1 MSVYSNL
8 DNISDFDIS
17 FNMNNVDLSIINA
30 IRRIIISEIPNVG
43 FLFNPND
50 VSQDQDIKVISNT
63 SSLHNELIQQRF
75 ALIPIHVNIQELEN
89 WNEDEYQFVVDVNND
104 SSSILNIYSSDIQVM
119 KNNVVDKELS
129 KRFFPP
135 NPITKD
141 YILLTKLKP
150 THDAKINIQAKAT
163 VNIAS
168 NYTSFGIVSTCAFE
182 HVVDDELAEKTLKK
196 FLKENENRDTVENLT
211 YQFNS
216 IDRERCYHRNKFRE
230 PNLFKFHIVSE
241 SSIPSSYIFQKALR
255 ILKDKVIKLQDL
267 DFEVLQNDSLFSVVI
282 RNESHTL
289 GNVYQSLCFNR
300 FIRQVQEDKK
310 KDQFNLKYIG
320 YNVPHPLESIL
331 LIKIKGDD
339 IKTIKDVKLFIT
351 QGCEYI
357 IEYISDLEDKW
368 NKFV

>member
-1 MSVYSNL
+1 MSVFSNL

-17 FNMNNVDLSIINA
+17 FNISNVDLSIINA

-50 VSQDQDIKVISNT
+50 VSQFQHIKVISNT

-75 ALIPIHVNIQELEN
+75 ALIPIHVNIEELEN
-89 WNEDEYQFVVDVNND
+89 WNEEDFKFVVDIKND

-119 KNNVVDKELS
+119 KNNEVDKALT

-135 NPITKD
+135 DPISKD
-141 YILLTKLKP
+141 HILLTKLKP
-150 THDAKINIQAKAT
+150 VHDAKINIEAKAT
-163 VNIAS
+163 LNIAA
-168 NYTSFGIVSTCAFE
+168 NFTSFGIVSTCAFE
-182 HVVDDELAEKTLKK
+182 HVIDEELANKTLRK
-196 FLKENENRDTVENLT
+196 FLNDNENKDTIENLT

-230 PNLFKFHIVSE
+230 PNLFKFHVVSE
-241 SSIPSSYIFQKALR
+241 SSIPSSYIFKKALQ

-300 FIRQVQEDKK
+300 FIRQVQEDKT

-331 LIKIKGDD
+331 LIKLKGDD

-357 IEYISDLEDKW
+357 IDYISDLEDKW
-368 NKFV
+368 KKFG